1 MARHLDPKRMRSLN
15 RAVRG
20 PGPVVYWMSRD
31 QRAADNWAL
40 LFAQEMALDAKVP
53 LGVVFALDPS
63 YPPATRRSLGF
74 LLRGLAESARDLGE
88 KGIPFFL
95 LEGPPG
101 QTVPNFASRI
111 GAGAVFCDFDPLRA
125 KTAWK
130 NRVAESLACPLLE
143 VDAHNIV
150 PAGPPRRKRSTGPT
164 RCGRN
169 WRGSSRIS
177 WRNSRPWKN
186 TPSPGKGTSRRSI

>member
-95 LEGPPG
+95 LEGPPDRLCRIL
-101 QTVPNFASRI
+101 PPASAPGRSS
-111 GAGAVFCDFDPLRA
+111 ATSTR
-125 KTAWK
+125 
-130 NRVAESLACPLLE
+130 S
-143 VDAHNIV
+143 
-150 PAGPPRRKRSTGPT
+150 GP
-164 RCGRN
+164 
-169 WRGSSRIS
+169 
-177 WRNSRPWKN
+177 RP
-186 TPSPGKGTSRRSI
+186 PGKAGSPNRWPVPS